1 MGTPLNVLY
10 KRFQTKVDEDLTNK
24 ESLIFS
30 LVDVAIS
37 KSYKTCIHS
46 LKYVLDEV
54 MLPDIETYNGNF
66 IEELDSDEIELL
78 ALWLLYEWN
87 RRKQQRLLA
96 LRRDIGTTDFNRLDD
111 KSKELREISAI
122 MKDIRQEIED
132 LKNDFNTYKY

>member
-10 KRFQTKVDEDLTNK
+10 KRFQTKVDEDLINK

-54 MLPDIETYNGNF
+54 VPPDIETYNGNF

>member
-10 KRFQTKVDEDLTNK
+10 KRFQTKVDEDLINK

-54 MLPDIETYNGNF
+54 MPPDIETYNGNF

-122 MKDIRQEIED
+122 MKDIRREIED

>member
-54 MLPDIETYNGNF
+54 MPPDIETYNGNF